1 MATIKTLS
9 ATSLLAV
16 LLSIGCGR
24 GTRNTPVSSGNLLV
38 AVDSARQTLAAD
50 NIATNGSLSLNATAG
65 TFQQP
70 TKVLTLG
77 NNIYVLN
84 SGSNSV
90 SQFSFSSTGGV
101 STIQSLLTGT
111 GPAQFAFDPTNSF
124 LVVANQ
130 GSKSLSVYS
139 VGSDGTLQSLN
150 NGFPL
155 TFAPLSLAFAGD
167 ILYAASTTEITGLR
181 LDLATG
187 ALTVVS
193 NFSLL
198 NSQLSY
204 LLADSSGTHLFATD
218 LATNTVF
225 AFSIA
230 PATGSLTQ
238 LAVTPTGTGPTI
250 MIFDAGSRFLYIV
263 NSVSNDVSVLSL
275 DATTGTLTT
284 VSGSPFPTLLP
295 GANCVAFDSND
306 GFLFVGSANG
316 KQVATL
322 QVNSTTGALSPV
334 PNSPFPLTLAPASL
348 ALLQPTP

>member
-9 ATSLLAV
+9 AISLLAV

-24 GTRNTPVSSGNLLV
+24 GTRSAPVSSGNLLV
-38 AVDSARQTLAAD
+38 AVDSARQSLAVD

-90 SQFSFSSTGGV
+90 SQFSFSSTGGF
-101 STIQSLLTGT
+101 STGSSILTGT

-139 VGSDGTLQSLN
+139 VGSNGTLQSLN

-167 ILYAASTTEITGLR
+167 ILYAASSTQITGLQ
-181 LDLATG
+181 LDFATG
-187 ALTVVS
+187 ALTVLS

-204 LLADSSGTHLFATD
+204 LLADSSGTHLFAAD

-238 LAVTPTGTGPTI
+238 LSI
-250 MIFDAGSRFLYIV
+250 IY
-263 NSVSNDVSVLSL
+263 
-275 DATTGTLTT
+275 LTQALFSAT
-284 VSGSPFPTLLP
+284 VSAWLLI
-295 GANCVAFDSND
+295 
-306 GFLFVGSANG
+306 
-316 KQVATL
+316 
-322 QVNSTTGALSPV
+322 
-334 PNSPFPLTLAPASL
+334 SL
-348 ALLQPTP
+348 ARGVSSRHSSPQRVSLRA

>member
-16 LLSIGCGR
+16 LLLIGCGR
-24 GTRNTPVSSGNLLV
+24 GAPSAPVSSGRLLV
-38 AVDSARQTLAAD
+38 AVDSARQSLVVD
-50 NIATNGSLSLNATAG
+50 NIAIAGSLSLNATAG

-90 SQFSFSSTGGV
+90 SQFSFSSTGAV
-101 STIQSLLTGT
+101 SLIQSVLTGT
-111 GPAQFAFDPTNSF
+111 GPAQLALDPTNSF

-139 VGSDGTLQSLN
+139 VGNNGTLQSLN

-155 TFAPLSLAFAGD
+155 TFAPLSLAFAGN
-167 ILYAASTTEITGLR
+167 ILYAAGATQITGLR
-181 LDLATG
+181 LDSATG
-187 ALTVVS
+187 NLTVLS

-204 LLADSSGTHLFATD
+204 LLADNSGTHLFATD

-225 AFSIA
+225 AFAIA
-230 PATGSLTQ
+230 PVTGSLTQ
-238 LAVTPTGTGPTI
+238 LAVTPAGTAPTI
-250 MIFDAGSRFLYIV
+250 MVFDAGSRFLYVV
-263 NSVSNDVSVLSL
+263 NNMSNDVSVFGL
-275 DATTGTLTT
+275 DASTGVLTA
-284 VSGSPFPTLLP
+284 VSGTPFPAGLLSP
-295 GANCVAFDSND
+295 NCVAFDAND
-306 GFLFVGSANG
+306 GFLFVGSASG